1 LSGSR
6 GKKEVGHLAGKNMN
20 IKPEKRKWLLAAGL
34 LAAIFLIYLLWPL
47 GRLFEKP
54 LSPVLFSED
63 GQLLGAR
70 LAEDGQWRFPRDRKV
85 PEKYFQA
92 VLQFEDR
99 RFYLH
104 PGVDPVA
111 LVRALWQN
119 VRAGRI
125 ISGGSTIT
133 MQLARLATGS
143 GRRTVG
149 RKIKEALLAIKL
161 EIRYSKR
168 EILDLFAANAPF
180 GCNLVGI
187 DAASWFYFGRNPED
201 LSWAEACFLAVLPKN
216 PNLMAEED
224 GVLKIKSKR
233 DRLLKK
239 LSRRGLLDEIQL
251 NLALGEPSP
260 AGLRPVPREA
270 EHLLDTLAG
279 NREKRTPF
287 RSFINA
293 ELQRRISVRAELY
306 GQKLLNRG
314 IRNLAVVVI
323 DNRKGAVV
331 AYIGNIGAARNFD
344 CAQYVDLAQSPRSTG
359 SILKP
364 FLYAAMLQDGFI
376 APETL
381 IPDIPTRYQGFRP
394 KNFDRQFRGA
404 VPARTAL
411 AWSLNVTAV
420 RMLHQFG
427 IPRFKNLL
435 VSCGMSTLFRPAD
448 DYGLSLILGGAEGK
462 LLEITSIYAGIGRLA
477 MGLERAGD
485 KVKLLQDE
493 KPQTTG
499 VARLSP
505 GAAYLT
511 LEALTE
517 VNRPDEEGFWRN
529 FSSSRWVAWKTG
541 TSFGLKDAWAV
552 GVTPNYTV
560 GVWAGNA
567 DGEGRPEITGLTAAA
582 PLLFETLALLDTGG
596 EILPP
601 SGHLKRVEV
610 CADSGYLPGDLCPRK
625 TIWLPAESHF
635 DQGCSFH
642 QLVHLDPSG
651 KYRVDSRVESVA
663 RMQHRTWF
671 VLPPVQE
678 YYYRAYHPEY
688 KPLPPFKNSPGRQAE
703 VADGARVMNLIY
715 PEPGT
720 AVYIPI
726 DLDGRPGEVVLE
738 AVHRQ
743 AGAVIHWH
751 LDEDYLTTTRY
762 FHRITCNPPP
772 GEHVLVLVDNEGRRL
787 VRIFNVIA
795 RAEAVAGKAVDGNR

>member
-1 LSGSR
+1 MKIR
-6 GKKEVGHLAGKNMN
+6 NRKK
-20 IKPEKRKWLLAAGL
+20 KWRLAAAAL
-34 LAAIFLIYLLWPL
+34 PALAFLVYLLWPP
-47 GRLFEKP
+47 GPLFDRP

-70 LAEDGQWRFPRDRKV
+70 LAADGQWHFPRDRKV
-85 PEKYFQA
+85 PDKYFQA

-111 LVRALWQN
+111 MVRAAWQN
-119 VRAGRI
+119 LKAGRI
-125 ISGGSTIT
+125 KSGGSTIT
-133 MQLARLATGS
+133 MQLARLTIGS

-149 RKIKEALLAIKL
+149 RKLKESLLALKIEL
-161 EIRYSKR
+161 RYSKR
-168 EILDLFAANAPF
+168 EILELFASNAPF
-180 GCNLVGI
+180 GRNLVGL
-187 DAASWFYFGRNPED
+187 DAASWFYFGRHPED

-216 PNLMAEED
+216 PGLAADENGMSN
-224 GVLKIKSKR
+224 IRRKR
-233 DRLLKK
+233 NRLLEK
-239 LSRRGLLDEIQL
+239 LRRRGLIDEINL
-251 NLALGEPSP
+251 KLALSEPLP

-270 EHLLDTLAG
+270 EHLLETLAKDG
-279 NREKRTPF
+279 RVKTPF
-287 RSFINA
+287 RSFIKA
-293 ELQRRISVRAELY
+293 ELQRRIAARAEVY
-306 GQKLLNRG
+306 GEKLLNRG
-314 IRNLAVVVI
+314 IRNLAAVVI

-331 AYIGNIGAARNFD
+331 AYVGNVGAHRNFD
-344 CAQYVDLAQSPRSTG
+344 SAQFVDVVQSPRSTG

-364 FLYAAMLQDGFI
+364 FLYAAMLQEGFI
-376 APETL
+376 TPEML

-404 VPARTAL
+404 VSARRAL

-420 RMLHQFG
+420 RMLHDFG

-435 VSCGMSTLFRPAD
+435 AGWGMSTLFRPAD

-462 LLEITSIYAGIGRLA
+462 LLEIASIYAGIGRQA
-477 MGLERAGD
+477 MGLEGAGE
-485 KVKLLQDE
+485 KIKLLQDE
-493 KPQTTG
+493 KSQTTRL
-499 VARLSP
+499 ARLSR

-567 DGEGRPEITGLTAAA
+567 DGEGRPEITGVAAAA
-582 PLLFETLALLDTGG
+582 PFLFEALALLDTGG
-596 EILPP
+596 EIPLPDRY
-601 SGHLKRVEV
+601 LKRVEI
-610 CADSGYLPGDLCPRK
+610 CADSGYLPGDLCPKK
-625 TIWLPAESHF
+625 TIWLPAENYF
-635 DQGCSFH
+635 DRGCAFH

-651 KYRVDSRVESVA
+651 RYRVDSRVESVA
-663 RMQHRTWF
+663 KMRHQSWF

-688 KPLPPFKNSPGRQAE
+688 KPLPPFKSGRAREAE
-703 VADGARVMNLIY
+703 VAEGARVMNLIY

-743 AGAVIHWH
+743 PGAVIHWH
-751 LDEDYLTTTRY
+751 LDEEYLASTKH
-762 FHRITCNPPP
+762 FHQVTCNPPP

-787 VRIFNVIA
+787 A
-795 RAEAVAGKAVDGNR
+795 RAFTVISRGEAGSRKVADSSR